1 LTVFVLGWALTSAA
15 NASAHYSV
23 LNLQFTYR
31 EHISWLP
38 HSFDGH
44 ASWFYFSGYLALGCC
59 FWAIRSWLM
68 DGPEADAATGTLRR
82 FPRRLVVLLWVLAIN
97 GTLLGLEGLV
107 QRVSGTG
114 KLLWLVQPPVNRD
127 ASSQFGPYAY
137 RSNGAQYLNL
147 LLPVT
152 IGFWASLHRRYRR
165 TPRARATHHLLLS
178 CIVVMAAC
186 PMLTDSRA
194 AAIVTVGLTVCGAFL
209 LSAGFTDESR
219 LFRGGLSIMA
229 VAALGLGLNIGWE
242 TLTKRMQTIEV
253 DYHMREQMYI
263 TARAIAKDYPYFGTG
278 PGTFDPVFQMYR
290 SSPDE
295 YWPAQLHN
303 DWLETRIT
311 FGGIGFGAILLAL
324 LLAAFRWFLPGGIQ
338 SSWSF
343 PAFCWLSLAG
353 CLLHARFDFPFQIYS
368 IVFLFVLLCA
378 ILSTLSRRPQGQA
391 P

>member
-1 LTVFVLGWALTSAA
+1 
-15 NASAHYSV
+15 
-23 LNLQFTYR
+23 
-31 EHISWLP
+31 
-38 HSFDGH
+38 
-44 ASWFYFSGYLALGCC
+44 
-59 FWAIRSWLM
+59 
-68 DGPEADAATGTLRR
+68 
-82 FPRRLVVLLWVLAIN
+82 
-97 GTLLGLEGLV
+97 
-107 QRVSGTG
+107 
-114 KLLWLVQPPVNRD
+114 
-127 ASSQFGPYAY
+127 
-137 RSNGAQYLNL
+137 
-147 LLPVT
+147 
-152 IGFWASLHRRYRR
+152 
-165 TPRARATHHLLLS
+165 
-178 CIVVMAAC
+178 
-186 PMLTDSRA
+186 MLTDSRA

-295 YWPAQLHN
+295 YWPAHLHN